1 MRRALVYWMPVL
13 VYAGVIFYLSSLPY
27 VPGSGIVGLE
37 QIDPERLL
45 LHLVEYGIFGFLLFR
60 AFVSTENS
68 SFVERALLLATLIG
82 FFYGITDEVHQYF
95 VPLRSPS
102 IADAISDG
110 IGSFLGA
117 LVKRFFD
124 FEYR

>member
-1 MRRALVYWMPVL
+1 MPVL

-27 VPGSGIVGLE
+27 ISVPSIAGLE

-68 SFVERALLLATLIG
+68 SFVQRALFLATLIG

-95 VPLRSPS
+95 VPFRTPS
-102 IADAISDG
+102 VIDAISDG

-124 FEYR
+124 FE